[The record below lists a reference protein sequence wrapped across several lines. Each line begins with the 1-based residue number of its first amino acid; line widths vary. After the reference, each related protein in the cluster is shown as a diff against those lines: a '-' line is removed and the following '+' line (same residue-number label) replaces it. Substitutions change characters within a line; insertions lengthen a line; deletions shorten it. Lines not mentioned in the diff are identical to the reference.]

1 MRALIVTIN
10 LLTRS
15 RLQEAASAAGYEAI
29 TQRHVPPVP
38 EPSDS
43 NSAPDIMVVDLD
55 IPGALA
61 GAVHWRQAYPELR
74 LVGFAYHVEDELI
87 RQAREAGI
95 EVLPHG
101 ATARPNRIFS

>member
-15 RLQEAASAAGYEAI
+15 RLQEAATAAGYEAI
-29 TQRHVPPVP
+29 TQRQVPPVP
-38 EPSDS
+38 EPSES
-43 NSAPDIMVVDLD
+43 VPAPDLMVVDLD

-61 GAVHWRQAYPELR
+61 GAVLWRQAYPELR
-74 LVGFAYHVEDELI
+74 LVGFAYHVEEELI
-87 RQAREAGI
+87 RRAREAGI

-101 ATARPNRIFS
+101 ATARPSRIFS